1 MSDVQY
7 LKLDELS
14 EAELYDAY
22 APPEE
27 DWLRVNFVASAD
39 GAATLEGLSGPLS
52 GEADK
57 RVFKVLRARCDVL
70 LAGSG
75 TVLAEGYGP
84 LELSPERVNWR
95 LERGLPEVPVMAV
108 ASRSSRLDPAAAL
121 FTRAR
126 RRPVVVCA
134 ADAAM
139 GHVEAMREVADVI
152 AVGHGEIDYRAAIA
166 VLRERGLRQIL
177 CEGGARVL
185 GELIAADLV
194 DELCLTVSPLLVGAG
209 PIRLAE
215 GRASEAARPL
225 RLRHVIEAEGNL
237 VLRYLR
243 GSSND

>member
-1 MSDVQY
+1 MPDVQF
-7 LKLDELS
+7 LRLDELS

-27 DWLRVNFVASAD
+27 DWLRVNFVTSAD

-57 RVFKVLRARCDVL
+57 RVFKVLRAGCDVL

-84 LELSPERVNWR
+84 LTLSPERVAWR
-95 LERGLPEVPVMAV
+95 SERGLPEEPVMAV
-108 ASRSSRLDPAAAL
+108 ASRSARLDPESGL
-121 FTRAR
+121 FEQAP
-126 RRPVVVCA
+126 RRPIVICA
-134 ADAAM
+134 ADAAV
-139 GHVEAMREVADVI
+139 GHMESLREIADVV
-152 AVGHGEIDYRAAIA
+152 AVGHGEIDYRAALG
-166 VLRERGLRQIL
+166 VLRERGLRQVL
-177 CEGGARVL
+177 CEGGPRVF

-209 PIRLAE
+209 PIRAAE
-215 GRASEAARPL
+215 GRASEAARRL

-237 VLRYLR
+237 ILRYLR
-243 GSSND
+243 G